1 MHFVWKC
8 LEIVVLCHVTCN
20 MQDWRKTFKP
30 FDVLFNL
37 IDDIYFF
44 IATPHH
50 YFSTCM
56 LSFSFPLLLFLRTI
70 VCFSSELILVPAFI
84 GVHYEFYVEYFNS
97 VLLYITFTLS
107 CICIRFFLLFTFTLS
122 CICIRFF
129 FVALYFV
136 VVTLSVTGTAVAIA
150 VRWYWVVCVCVYV
163 FVYLCGLCG

>member
-107 CICIRFFLLFTFTLS
+107 CICTRFSFCSLFCCCHSFGYWHCCCYCCEMILG
-122 CICIRFF
+122 C
-129 FVALYFV
+129 
-136 VVTLSVTGTAVAIA
+136 
-150 VRWYWVVCVCVYV
+150 VRVCVCVCICAV
-163 FVYLCGLCG
+163 CAVSDCGCFSCI